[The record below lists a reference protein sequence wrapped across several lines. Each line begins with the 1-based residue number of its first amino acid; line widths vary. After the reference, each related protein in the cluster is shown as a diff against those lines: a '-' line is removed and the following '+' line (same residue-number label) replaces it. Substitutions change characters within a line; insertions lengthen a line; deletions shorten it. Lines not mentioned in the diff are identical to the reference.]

1 MPTKSTQSL
10 LHLLHL
16 ASSTLPVGAFSYSEG
31 LETLVQAG
39 QITQVEQLQ
48 HWLTQDLTYG
58 AIRLEGLALVQAYE
72 TTQNQDWSGL
82 AQWNDWLSAVRESYE
97 LRQQS
102 WMMGRSLTRLLTAM
116 APEMQAAIAAGGDP
130 CNFAIAV
137 GLAAAQW
144 QIPRDQALLG
154 YLHSWASNMINAGIK
169 LIPLGQTQ
177 GQTLLLSLYPQLE
190 ETQRQ
195 ILDQPGDPKSC
206 GWGLAIAS
214 MNHETLYSRLF
225 RS

>member
-1 MPTKSTQSL
+1 MPTKSAQSL

-16 ASSTLPVGAFSYSEG
+16 ASTTLPVGAFSYSEG
-31 LETLVQAG
+31 LETLVQTE

-58 AIRLEGLALVQAYE
+58 AIRLEGLALVRAYE

-82 AQWNDWLSAVRESYE
+82 GQWNDWLSAVRESYE

-102 WMMGRSLTRLLTAM
+102 WMMGRSLVRLLTAI
-116 APEMQAAIAAGGDP
+116 APDMQAAIAAGGDP

-144 QIPRDQALLG
+144 QISLDQALLG
-154 YLHSWASNMINAGIK
+154 YLHSWASTMINAGIK

-195 ILDQPGDPKSC
+195 IIDQLDDPKSC

-214 MNHETLYSRLF
+214 MTHETLYSRLF

>member
-1 MPTKSTQSL
+1 MATSSPQAL

-16 ASSTLPVGAFSYSEG
+16 ASATLPVGAFSYSEG

-39 QITQVEQLQ
+39 QITTVEQLH
-48 HWLTQDLTYG
+48 HWLLQDLTYG
-58 AIRLEGLALVQAYE
+58 AVRLEGLALRRAYQA
-72 TTQNQDWSGL
+72 TQDQVWDDL
-82 AQWNDWLSAVRESYE
+82 AQANDWLSAVRETEE

-102 WMMGRSLTRLLTAM
+102 WMMGRSLARLLQAI
-116 APEMQAAIAAGGDP
+116 APEMERAIAAAGSP
-130 CNFAIAV
+130 CNFAVAV

-144 QIPRDQALLG
+144 QIPLESALLG
-154 YLHSWASNMINAGIK
+154 YLHSWASNLINAGVK

-177 GQTLLLSLYPQLE
+177 GQALLLSLYPHLEAIPGQLIQTPE
-190 ETQRQ
+190 A
-195 ILDQPGDPKSC
+195 KSC

-214 MNHETLYSRLF
+214 MTHETLYSRLF